1 MPLPAGYA
9 LDAPASNLPPGYTL
23 DAPQHDFSTL
33 TANPKGEGTY
43 QINAPGGQKIA
54 VPYSNVPVFI
64 GGLQGSSFS
73 SPEEQQRFD
82 KDAASDPHRPTFWN
96 ALTNPIGSGAA
107 KQGVVTGAQQVGGQA
122 IKTIAQPIIHPIDTA
137 GSLLKSGAYIAG
149 TGAGVKMPESWNP
162 VASVVQSYQNDKAQ
176 GGTALALENLG
187 GQAIGTVEGG
197 RMIAPVVK
205 ASIPV
210 VADAASS
217 AGTAASDAASAVKSK
232 LYPQSQSLAADT
244 SAARNLS
251 RALVVSPQ
259 AAPNFIRAATDEAG
273 TITDFAQKN
282 NLPINSKVDFANA
295 AKATADT
302 VQQHFQ
308 ENILGPNA
316 DTVTRVPPN
325 YRGVTSGGGMKI
337 GETPTT
343 TPPTAT
349 LGDINDR
356 INAINQELNPNFRK
370 GLASQTSAAN
380 VSDAELIAEKGK
392 LTSILH
398 NRLADATGLEPS
410 DIADVR
416 QQAGKLRT
424 IADEAQLSA
433 NQDTAAAGKQA
444 MGATTSAVGTKVG
457 LIDRAMQKVQGGPEV
472 IGNRQIISALK
483 KVTPNPMQLPQPK
496 ISGATQ

>member
-1 MPLPAGYA
+1 
-9 LDAPASNLPPGYTL
+9 
-23 DAPQHDFSTL
+23 
-33 TANPKGEGTY
+33 
-43 QINAPGGQKIA
+43 
-54 VPYSNVPVFI
+54 
-64 GGLQGSSFS
+64 
-73 SPEEQQRFD
+73 
-82 KDAASDPHRPTFWN
+82 
-96 ALTNPIGSGAA
+96 
-107 KQGVVTGAQQVGGQA
+107 
-122 IKTIAQPIIHPIDTA
+122 
-137 GSLLKSGAYIAG
+137 
-149 TGAGVKMPESWNP
+149 
-162 VASVVQSYQNDKAQ
+162 VQSYQNDKAQ

>member
-1 MPLPAGYA
+1 
-9 LDAPASNLPPGYTL
+9 
-23 DAPQHDFSTL
+23 
-33 TANPKGEGTY
+33 
-43 QINAPGGQKIA
+43 
-54 VPYSNVPVFI
+54 
-64 GGLQGSSFS
+64 
-73 SPEEQQRFD
+73 
-82 KDAASDPHRPTFWN
+82 
-96 ALTNPIGSGAA
+96 
-107 KQGVVTGAQQVGGQA
+107 
-122 IKTIAQPIIHPIDTA
+122 
-137 GSLLKSGAYIAG
+137 
-149 TGAGVKMPESWNP
+149 
-162 VASVVQSYQNDKAQ
+162 
-176 GGTALALENLG
+176 
-187 GQAIGTVEGG
+187 
-197 RMIAPVVK
+197 
-205 ASIPV
+205 
-210 VADAASS
+210 
-217 AGTAASDAASAVKSK
+217 
-232 LYPQSQSLAADT
+232 
-244 SAARNLS
+244 
-251 RALVVSPQ
+251 
-259 AAPNFIRAATDEAG
+259 
-273 TITDFAQKN
+273 
-282 NLPINSKVDFANA
+282 
-295 AKATADT
+295 
-302 VQQHFQ
+302 
-308 ENILGPNA
+308 
-316 DTVTRVPPN
+316 
-325 YRGVTSGGGMKI
+325 MKI